1 MKNIYYNMKLILN
14 KWEDLKKV
22 IEFAFLAFY
31 NKKYRSRK
39 DRWSIFKTCS
49 QLYLLSRGKKS
60 NQTVDSFFFNFKI
73 RGFNPESLLFLYEEI
88 FLSKDYNFKTDS
100 TSPVIIDCGSNIGV
114 SILFFKM
121 IYPRSIIHAFEPN
134 PKSFELL
141 KYNIENNN
149 LKDVYL
155 NRTAVSEKDGFIN
168 LFSSDLSYG
177 SLTTSINS
185 NRGGEDLITVPSIKL
200 SNYIKKLK
208 IDLIKIDVEGAE
220 VMIIKDLIT
229 SGILENYSNYIVE
242 YHHNISDSN
251 KFNQFLSFFEEARFS
266 YNIKASLNSYTRIQ
280 DLLIYFNRES

>member
-1 MKNIYYNMKLILN
+1 MKLILN

-39 DRWSIFKTCS
+39 DRWTIFKTCS
-49 QLYLLSRGKKS
+49 QLYLLSREKKS
-60 NQTVDSFFFNFKI
+60 NETVDSYFFNFKI
-73 RGFNPESLLFLYEEI
+73 RGFNPESLLFLFEEI

-100 TSPVIIDCGSNIGV
+100 ISPVIIDCGSNIGV

-121 IYPRSIIHAFEPN
+121 IYPESIIHAFEPN

-155 NRTAVSEKDGFIN
+155 NRTAVSEVDGEIN
-168 LFSSDLSYG
+168 LFSSDLNYG
-177 SLTTSINS
+177 SLTTSIDS
-185 NRGGEDLITVPSIKL
+185 NRGGKNLISVPSIKL
-200 SNYIKKLK
+200 SNYIKKLDV
-208 IDLIKIDVEGAE
+208 DLIKIDVEGAE
-220 VMIIKDLIT
+220 IMIIKDLIT
-229 SGILENYSNYIVE
+229 AGILENFSNYIVE

-251 KFNQFLSFFEEARFS
+251 NFNQFLTCFEEANFS
-266 YNIKASLNSYTRIQ
+266 YNIKASCNSYSISQ
-280 DLLIYFNRES
+280 DLLMYFHRKI